1 MSFHHC
7 FKIIKQFKTITVAHE
22 ALHVNDFTDTKRRQ
36 KATILIVEDHNELR
50 SSLTEWLKSTFRDCS
65 FMAARSGEE
74 AIDLVSI
81 YQPGIVIMDIQLPQ
95 MNGIET
101 IRHIKKMSPQ
111 TQAVILSVHN
121 LAMYREEA
129 MAAGACAYINKHN
142 MHIELIPILVK
153 LLPSSIIAELKL

>member
-1 MSFHHC
+1 M
-7 FKIIKQFKTITVAHE
+7 AHE
-22 ALHVNDFTDTKRRQ
+22 ALHVNDFTDAKHRQ

-50 SSLTEWLKSTFRDCS
+50 SSLTEWLKSIFRDCN
-65 FMAARSGEE
+65 FMAARTGEE
-74 AIDLVSI
+74 AIDLAST
-81 YQPGIVIMDIQLPQ
+81 YRPGIVLMDIQLPQ

-142 MHIELIPILVK
+142 MHVELIPVLVK
-153 LLPSSIIAELKL
+153 LLPSSMIAKLKL

>member
-1 MSFHHC
+1 
-7 FKIIKQFKTITVAHE
+7 VAHE
-22 ALHVNDFTDTKRRQ
+22 ALHVNDFTDATHRQ

-50 SSLTEWLKSTFRDCS
+50 SSLTEWLQSIFRDCN

-81 YQPGIVIMDIQLPQ
+81 YQPGIVLMDIQLPQ

-101 IRHIKKMSPQ
+101 IRHIKKISPQ
-111 TQAVILSVHN
+111 LHAVILSVHN
-121 LAMYREEA
+121 LAVYREEA

-142 MHIELIPILVK
+142 MHVELIPILVK
-153 LLPSSIIAELKL
+153 LLPSSMIAKLKL